1 MTKSPTDY
9 KETTYIACFLLGII
23 SKEIVTFVTLGGLG
37 DDYPL
42 SKCLFYMFITT
53 VALILLAVPEAVST
67 KEKIVKMEKK
77 LSEIE
82 SSLNV
87 PYEEPTS

>member
-1 MTKSPTDY
+1 MNKSPIDN

-23 SKEIVTFVTLGGLG
+23 FKEIVTFVTLGGLG
-37 DDYPL
+37 EDYPL
-42 SKCLFYMFITT
+42 SKCLFYMFIAT
-53 VALILLAVPEAVST
+53 VALILLAVPEAMST

-82 SSLNV
+82 SAINV
-87 PYEEPTS
+87 PCEETFS